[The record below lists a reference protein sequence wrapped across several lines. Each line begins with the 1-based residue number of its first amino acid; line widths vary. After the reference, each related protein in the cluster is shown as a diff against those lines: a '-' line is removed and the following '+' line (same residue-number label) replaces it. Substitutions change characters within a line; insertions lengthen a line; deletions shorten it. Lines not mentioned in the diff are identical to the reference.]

1 MGEINLNQHML
12 KLDESVQDAYEY
24 LVYVGDQKPDC
35 EILTQMM
42 TDILDNYMTVKLN
55 TIKNELETLKLL
67 PGNGA

>member
-1 MGEINLNQHML
+1 MGEIDLNQHML

-24 LVYVGDQKPDC
+24 LVYVGDKKPDC